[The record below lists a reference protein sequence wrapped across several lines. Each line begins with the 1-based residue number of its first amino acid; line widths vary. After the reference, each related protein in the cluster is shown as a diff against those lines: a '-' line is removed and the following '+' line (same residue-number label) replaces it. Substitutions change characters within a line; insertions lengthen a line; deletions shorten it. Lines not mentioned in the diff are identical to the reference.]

1 MLCRSKVIKLIENQ
15 SKDLHEIDGI
25 KDLIV
30 SYSIAHGKDERL
42 ALDFFRSILGM
53 QYLLENSI
61 KTALDY
67 YAVKHEI
74 VILLNNKN
82 NIIKII

>member
-30 SYSIAHGKDERL
+30 SYRIAHGKDDRL
-42 ALDFFRSILGM
+42 ALDFFRLILGM
-53 QYLLENSI
+53 QYLLKNSI

-74 VILLNNKN
+74 VILLDNKN